1 MTCSDGIAGALRPRL
16 VNSAPANTKDTLAKM
31 SRAPFGPTP
40 AAPSP
45 WPAQQSP
52 VPRGPSRTPVIAAIV
67 IALVAVAV
75 AVGAWFRPAPKAEV
89 PAAKTYTATETA
101 DAKKAVC
108 DAYSLAHRAIQAT
121 GRKNGGTDPTSIIA
135 VAVNVR
141 LALSESSSFLLRTL
155 DEHPATSPELEGQ
168 VRTAANA
175 FQNIA
180 IDQLGEA
187 PQAAIDPFLMEGDS
201 ADAMINKAC
210 SG

>member
-1 MTCSDGIAGALRPRL
+1 
-16 VNSAPANTKDTLAKM
+16 M
-31 SRAPFGPTP
+31 SQQPLGPTS

-45 WPAQQSP
+45 WP
-52 VPRGPSRTPVIAAIV
+52 PRQPSAGRSASQLPAIIAIV

-75 AVGAWFRPAPKAEV
+75 AIAAWFKPTPKQEV
-89 PAAKTYTATETA
+89 PAAKTYTEQEAA

-108 DAYSLAHRAIQAT
+108 DAYGRANRAIQAT

-155 DEHPATSPELEGQ
+155 DENPAASPELKDQ
-168 VRTAANA
+168 VRATANA

-187 PQAAIDPFLMEGDS
+187 PQAELDPFLRVG
-201 ADAMINKAC
+201 C
-210 SG
+210 RLP